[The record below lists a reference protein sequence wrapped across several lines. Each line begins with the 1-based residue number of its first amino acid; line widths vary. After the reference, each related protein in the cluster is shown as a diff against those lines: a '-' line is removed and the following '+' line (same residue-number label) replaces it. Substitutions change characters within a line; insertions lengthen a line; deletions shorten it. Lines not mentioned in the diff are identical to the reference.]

1 MIKLVTV
8 GAYGFDAETFFDAL
22 QSAEVNTFV
31 DIRWRRGVRG
41 SNYAWANSQRLQT
54 RLDELGIH
62 YLYDKSLAPSP
73 EIRKAQYSADADA
86 KVAKRQRTTLAP
98 AFIAAYEQ
106 HYLADFDPEA
116 WLATMPPD
124 AAIVA
129 LFCVEGVPQA
139 CHRSLVADK
148 ISHETGCSVAHLTP

>member
-1 MIKLVTV
+1 MMIKLVTV

-86 KVAKRQRTTLAP
+86 KVAQTPTHNARPRLHRRLRTTLSRR
-98 AFIAAYEQ
+98 FRSGS
-106 HYLADFDPEA
+106 LAGNH
-116 WLATMPPD
+116 ATRR
-124 AAIVA
+124 
-129 LFCVEGVPQA
+129 
-139 CHRSLVADK
+139 CHRGPVLR
-148 ISHETGCSVAHLTP
+148 